1 MKQLVSY
8 LSVAAMILVACACNK
23 QDQPDEASGKMNDL
37 QYLIDG
43 LVRTDDAGNITGYMI
58 GDCLNE
64 ANPWEI
70 SVPVNN
76 YEEAAAIFRD
86 LLPDG
91 PPIPFAEGLL
101 RDLEGL
107 RERGGVRTVGAEQ
120 EHCDARREWGNCERG
135 GDGFL
140 HRRVRK
146 VHEPGRREQD
156 RFAFGLHARRM
167 VRREERR

>member
-23 QDQPDEASGKMNDL
+23 QDQPDEASGKMSDL

-76 YEEAAAIFRD
+76 YEEAASPSSIRRRTRWFLTRTWRPCMRCGIRRAGII
-86 LLPDG
+86 LLICSPR
-91 PPIPFAEGLL
+91 PQ
-101 RDLEGL
+101 
-107 RERGGVRTVGAEQ
+107 RTTIRLPAS
-120 EHCDARREWGNCERG
+120 NS
-135 GDGFL
+135 
-140 HRRVRK
+140 
-146 VHEPGRREQD
+146 
-156 RFAFGLHARRM
+156 
-167 VRREERR
+167 